1 MASRSLKN
9 PQRLGDYS
17 ADYRMLI
24 LAAMAIVAGT
34 GGALSAF
41 ALLKLIAFATNV
53 LWYGNFSFAPA
64 VIAGRGPLLVLF
76 IPVLGGLI
84 VGLMARF
91 GSDKIRG
98 HGIPEAIETI
108 LYGESKLSPK
118 VALLKPLSSAVSIGS
133 GGPFGAEGPIIMT
146 GGAIG
151 SLFAQLFRLSAAER
165 KTLLVAG
172 AAGGISAV
180 FATPVAA
187 VLLAV
192 ELLLFEWKPRSFIP
206 VAAASIVAALLR
218 VPLLG
223 AGPIFPVLPHA
234 ALSGSALVIAAGL
247 GVLVGFASGLL
258 TMLVYGCEDLFAKLP
273 LHWMWWP
280 A

>member
-1 MASRSLKN
+1 MSHAPRMASRYVNN
-9 PQRLGDYS
+9 PSRLGDYS

-24 LAAMAIVAGT
+24 LAAMAVVAGT
-34 GGALSAF
+34 GRALSAW

-53 LWYGNFSFAPA
+53 LWYGNFSVASVA
-64 VIAGRGPLLVLF
+64 IADRGPLLVLF

-84 VGLMARF
+84 VGLMAKF

-151 SLFAQLFRLSAAER
+151 SLFAQRF
-165 KTLLVAG
+165 K
-172 AAGGISAV
+172 
-180 FATPVAA
+180 
-187 VLLAV
+187 
-192 ELLLFEWKPRSFIP
+192 
-206 VAAASIVAALLR
+206 
-218 VPLLG
+218 
-223 AGPIFPVLPHA
+223 
-234 ALSGSALVIAAGL
+234 
-247 GVLVGFASGLL
+247 
-258 TMLVYGCEDLFAKLP
+258 
-273 LHWMWWP
+273 
-280 A
+280 